1 MGCGLLIHVLSLAGD
16 MRDAQIENNLAGLL
30 PDVAP
35 DGTGLGDPMQTA
47 AFVLL
52 VDWLHQH
59 YSAVSLVEEH
69 YDALAEYM
77 AGLARYIN
85 TTTHIIPSR
94 PLSHHSPHDVPS
106 RRVEHGG
113 GREHVGVHAAA

>member
-1 MGCGLLIHVLSLAGD
+1 MEPESEIAVAHFIADSYPAGD

-94 PLSHHSPHDVPS
+94 PLSHWGDWL
-106 RRVEHGG
+106 GC
-113 GREHVGVHAAA
+113 